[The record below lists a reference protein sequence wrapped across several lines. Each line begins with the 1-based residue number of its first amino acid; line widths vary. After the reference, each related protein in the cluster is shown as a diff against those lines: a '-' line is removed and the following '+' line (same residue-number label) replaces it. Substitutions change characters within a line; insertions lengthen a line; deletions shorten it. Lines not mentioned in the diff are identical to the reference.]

1 MSFPLIYPGDRI
13 NGFSAGTWKQIAAAV
28 DAVQNGGNR
37 RSLLREIERLIR
49 RGTQSVRVLVQNDSG
64 KDIDRGEVLG
74 LDRLLIQR
82 DENADSWQDDLDFSG
97 SIPRRHHRSFV
108 ITDEPIRS
116 GGVGE
121 AIIEGVANVQVQYR
135 SGTHGFAVPIPN
147 ESGWLQSALSGWA
160 RIYDVDTTDRLNNE
174 VDGNGD
180 FVDEFPIHWARV
192 WLNPLV
198 NGHPIGEVIQG
209 QLMRDLSAANWTRTA
224 NGPALN
230 RREAT
235 VSLLNVFDVDVDNE
249 LYDQARFQ
257 YEVVDWIPHNPD
269 YDNAVDPPHNE
280 IVINYDLR
288 NGSLIQEHWPLH
300 VIDSTGRNGVWTVDA
315 DWSNDGRWTPAAGGQ
330 PGRYR
335 IPIKEPI
342 PPVLDPDELPNEV
355 EKIDGKIV
363 VPGSSMYRRT
373 DRYEL
378 VTNRRFL
385 SAAVNAW
392 VTAIWT
398 GTEYQIIAVSC

>member
-13 NGFSAGTWKQIAAAV
+13 NGFSASTWKQIANAV
-28 DAVQNGGNR
+28 EAVEHGGNR

-82 DENADSWQDDLDFSG
+82 DENADAWQSDLDFAASL
-97 SIPRRHHRSFV
+97 PRGHHRSFV
-108 ITDEPIRS
+108 VADEPIRA

-121 AIIEGVANVQVQYR
+121 AILEGSCIVKVQYR
-135 SGTHGFAVPIPN
+135 TALHGFALPVPG
-147 ESGWLQSALSGWA
+147 ESGFLQTSQSGWA
-160 RIYDVDTTDRLNNE
+160 RLFDVDTTDRLN
-174 VDGNGD
+174 
-180 FVDEFPIHWARV
+180 DEKDANDEYLDPFPIHWARAY
-192 WLNPLV
+192 LNPLV

-209 QLMRDLSAANWTRTA
+209 QLRKDIAGASWRSVR
-224 NGPALN
+224 NGPSAP

-235 VSLLNVFDVDVDNE
+235 VSLLRVWDVDADNE
-249 LYDQARFQ
+249 LFDQPRFQ
-257 YEVVDWIPHNPD
+257 YEVLDWLPHNSD
-269 YDNAVDPPHNE
+269 FDETVDPPHNE
-280 IVINYDLR
+280 IVIGYDLR

-300 VIDSTGRNGVWTVDA
+300 VIGSTGRDGIWTVDA
-315 DWSNDGRWTPAAGGQ
+315 DWDNDDRWDAALE
-330 PGRYR
+330 RYR

-342 PPVLDPDELPNEV
+342 PSVLDPGELPNEV
-355 EKIDGKIV
+355 QKIDGKLV
-363 VPGSSMYRRT
+363 VPGSDMWKAT
-373 DRYEL
+373 KRYEL
-378 VTNRRFL
+378 VVNRRGL

-392 VTAIWT
+392 ATAIWT